1 MGRHSF
7 TDWGWGGIPSLIEVR
22 PGDFIIASHRG
33 HIISLLEVLPF
44 YCFIP
49 NKKIVKMWKSARLFC
64 CNVLMWSIV
73 PFKTYSLFKL
83 IWQIRWGIQCV
94 LQESVPEDAMFIL
107 VSLPGVFLTGSWAF
121 IPCHLSNV
129 VLPQS
134 ERLLP
139 SALLSKYTSTWTLCF
154 LVFVKSATNF
164 LINSRD
170 GQKYFCMHQNNLYQY
185 WILFTLL
192 DVFCFGWLFK
202 QGIFW
207 TLELM

>member
-1 MGRHSF
+1 
-7 TDWGWGGIPSLIEVR
+7 
-22 PGDFIIASHRG
+22 
-33 HIISLLEVLPF
+33 
-44 YCFIP
+44 
-49 NKKIVKMWKSARLFC
+49 MWKSVRLFC

-73 PFKTYSLFKL
+73 PFKTFSLYKL
-83 IWQIRWGIQCV
+83 HLTDQMRNSMCLTRICAWRCHVYFGIITWG
-94 LQESVPEDAMFIL
+94 
-107 VSLPGVFLTGSWAF
+107 VSHWVATIDMWAF

-170 GQKYFCMHQNNLYQY
+170 DQKYFCMHQNNLYQY